1 MHSLQAWRP
10 AIGALKAATEGVRIP
25 ANHKASACI
34 KDILEGAAADA
45 YLQHATVKATFEVQ
59 VLAERS
65 IRQSRS
71 GSGCWMIPDACH

>member
-1 MHSLQAWRP
+1 MAASDW
-10 AIGALKAATEGVRIP
+10 ALKAATDRVRIP

-59 VLAERS
+59 VLAKDQLGRVALD
-65 IRQSRS
+65 R
-71 GSGCWMIPDACH
+71 DAG